1 MRRLREGVRVQV
13 LAEGPPYAD
22 SRSFRY
28 EKQEVRVMRPR
39 LAPGS
44 DSMAVRDADVCVCV
58 QELLFCYMY
67 SYW

>member
-28 EKQEVRVMRPR
+28 EKQEVRVMRPC
-39 LAPGS
+39 LATGS

-58 QELLFCYMY
+58 RELLFCYMY